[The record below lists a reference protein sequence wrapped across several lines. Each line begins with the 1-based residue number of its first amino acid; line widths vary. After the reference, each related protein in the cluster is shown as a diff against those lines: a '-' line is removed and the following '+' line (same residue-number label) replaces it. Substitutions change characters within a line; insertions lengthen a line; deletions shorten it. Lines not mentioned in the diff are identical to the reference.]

1 MKWMK
6 ERQQR
11 SEPFFLYLPTNAPHG
26 PLWVADKYKR
36 PYQGKGSAGFFGMIA
51 NLDENIGRLDEFL
64 RSNGLYDNTIVIFMN
79 DNGGTAGVRT
89 FNAGMREGKTT
100 YYEGGHRAMFFARWP
115 AGGLRPPG
123 DVDAL
128 TEVQDVLP
136 TLIELLSLRAPK
148 QAKFD
153 GTSLATLLRGKPDKL
168 SSLQARV
175 LIVQYG
181 QNVLHFSPLQS
192 GLAYVPFCVAFAPGL
207 MISMQLVPR
216 LGAGI
221 TLVTEILP
229 NKIRGYGST
238 LVATMGVF
246 GVLLAFLVSYLFE
259 WRASYFI
266 GGGLGLFL
274 MVSRIKVFESGIFLK
289 LKDKNIKRG
298 DIRMLFNNKT
308 RLLKYVTSIVIGMP
322 IWFVSGILITFSPE
336 FGKALGLDQPVD
348 AGKVVLVT
356 FAGQVAGNIISG
368 TLSQYLQSRKKVIF
382 LFMIAS
388 LLLVLVY
395 LLVPVRD
402 STLFYI
408 LCACLGF
415 CCGYWTLFITVAAE
429 LFGSNLRATVA
440 TTVPNFVRGTVIPL
454 TFLFLLMKSK
464 VGIIYGAVSVA
475 VLTFA
480 VAIVA
485 LIYLEETFKK
495 DINYTE
501 DT

>member
-1 MKWMK
+1 MTTNSSPKSITQELLRIPVLVAALGYMVDMYDL
-6 ERQQR
+6 
-11 SEPFFLYLPTNAPHG
+11 FLFSIVRVPSLKSLNISGEKILEDGLLLLNLQMAG
-26 PLWVADKYKR
+26 LLIGGVFWGILGDK
-36 PYQGKGSAGFFGMIA
+36 KGRLSVLFGSILIYSLANIGNGFVTSIGAYAVLRFIAGF
-51 NLDENIGRLDEFL
+51 
-64 RSNGLYDNTIVIFMN
+64 
-79 DNGGTAGVRT
+79 
-89 FNAGMREGKTT
+89 
-100 YYEGGHRAMFFARWP
+100 
-115 AGGLRPPG
+115 
-123 DVDAL
+123 
-128 TEVQDVLP
+128 
-136 TLIELLSLRAPK
+136 
-148 QAKFD
+148 
-153 GTSLATLLRGKPDKL
+153 
-168 SSLQARV
+168 
-175 LIVQYG
+175 
-181 QNVLHFSPLQS
+181 
-192 GLAYVPFCVAFAPGL
+192 GLAGE
-207 MISMQLVPR
+207 